1 MELRESFDP
10 ASLAIID
17 RLEQIEK
24 LIREKPMEASMHPP
38 APSVEQQ
45 STLGYGSPAPD
56 LQFGADLS
64 TVTIETVL
72 AWDVFQGRFDAQLD
86 IRSVLKNYEM
96 PPSPMTSSPV
106 GEAIPLINSLE
117 LQSCNRLLDS
127 FLSCVHIAN
136 PILDV
141 DLVRGYVNHACLHG
155 IGWDAQSCL
164 VVSTLSSAL
173 FTVPC

>member
-1 MELRESFDP
+1 VATRADDEIVGSFDP
-10 ASLAIID
+10 ASLAILD
-17 RLEQIEK
+17 RLEHIEK
-24 LIREKPMEASMHPP
+24 LIREKPLEVSLRST

-45 STLGYGSPAPD
+45 QSSLGYGSPPPD
-56 LQFGADLS
+56 LHFGADLS

-96 PPSPMTSSPV
+96 PPSPMTSPV

-117 LQSCNRLLDS
+117 LGSCNRLLDS
-127 FLSCVHIAN
+127 FLGRVHIAN

-141 DLVRGYVNHACLHG
+141 DLIRGYVHHACLNG
-155 IGWDAQSCL
+155 VSWDAQSCL
-164 VVSTLSSAL
+164 VVGTY
-173 FTVPC
+173 